1 MAPSDVEVVKVQPP
15 ESIKIL
21 PEEERTLLGELLFL
35 KVWHLLKRNAEP
47 KITSAKVV
55 GILLQL
61 PLTELQQLVAV
72 PKKFQERFHE
82 ALAVVGVQIVTDG
95 PEGKALPAP
104 PLERQG
110 QLLYLALKGLVAGD
124 HSLCSFLSAKL
135 MRQLGA
141 EVMPCL
147 VDEKKLRAAMKSMT
161 RSWERDLKE
170 QEAAQ
175 TLLKE
180 FEALEPQARAEEL
193 MKAGQESGQS
203 TKAKTAQLLKA
214 ARKVAAEPQV
224 VGKMIAQ
231 AFLASGQSLTLPLVL
246 LLEECSVSREELAAF
261 GARLPK
267 PPQEKGE
274 KQQTRSAS
282 RAPKRGRD
290 AEKRAAEKRRASA
303 DGRGPGQRPM
313 ERVATPSISAS
324 RVASV
329 TGPSVVI
336 GPREPR
342 EPGRQLAAPT
352 QPVAAPVTA
361 LAAARSADGKQEAG
375 AQFLRPLEA
384 SEAHKASAAHEAA
397 RSRRSASAAPVE
409 SVEAPR
415 PGASAP
421 SAPSARAASAEPAR
435 QELRKSTKR
444 KGHVWSPMTDAFEAA
459 RKQNDETEAKAEAKA
474 PKAKSAASSSKQSE
488 REKGQA
494 AQLELHLQLQ
504 ALAESKLRAV
514 ESEDYELAQ
523 KLKQQEQEL
532 QRLCTS
538 KSWAALV
545 TPSAHAT
552 AARPGSALVFR
563 KNVGPAPKAGP
574 ALRRP
579 SAAPAVP
586 APAPA
591 VPSGAGKLVFVLTAP
606 GELTPETFKATTT
619 HVARRDAL
627 ARIAT
632 AALWRGRGL
641 AWDDIHEIVF
651 IFEDYRALHMTPRFV
666 ASCPVPSEYHLIM
679 VLQRALEG
687 SAVPGLKISAP
698 DRERFLGGHI
708 DDTVA
713 RFSRAGP
720 TSVVL
725 LHETYPQSLGLYDQ
739 DLRSDAGETNK
750 RSLVFFLGAVKDM
763 TPEESR
769 AVVRA
774 CRTHEVPCVEANLGQ
789 QAEFTS
795 KIIDVLHGH
804 HEYRRLAP
812 AVARARRAAAGAG
825 VAGAAA
831 GDVLGLRS
839 DGWFSPRCGGGRQET
854 GRTIRDSALLH
865 LSALVFQK

>member
-1 MAPSDVEVVKVQPP
+1 
-15 ESIKIL
+15 
-21 PEEERTLLGELLFL
+21 
-35 KVWHLLKRNAEP
+35 
-47 KITSAKVV
+47 
-55 GILLQL
+55 
-61 PLTELQQLVAV
+61 
-72 PKKFQERFHE
+72 
-82 ALAVVGVQIVTDG
+82 
-95 PEGKALPAP
+95 
-104 PLERQG
+104 
-110 QLLYLALKGLVAGD
+110 
-124 HSLCSFLSAKL
+124 
-135 MRQLGA
+135 
-141 EVMPCL
+141 
-147 VDEKKLRAAMKSMT
+147 
-161 RSWERDLKE
+161 
-170 QEAAQ
+170 
-175 TLLKE
+175 
-180 FEALEPQARAEEL
+180 
-193 MKAGQESGQS
+193 
-203 TKAKTAQLLKA
+203 
-214 ARKVAAEPQV
+214 
-224 VGKMIAQ
+224 
-231 AFLASGQSLTLPLVL
+231 
-246 LLEECSVSREELAAF
+246 
-261 GARLPK
+261 
-267 PPQEKGE
+267 
-274 KQQTRSAS
+274 
-282 RAPKRGRD
+282 
-290 AEKRAAEKRRASA
+290 
-303 DGRGPGQRPM
+303 M

-342 EPGRQLAAPT
+342 EPGRQPAAPT

-361 LAAARSADGKQEAG
+361 LAARSADGKQEAG

-384 SEAHKASAAHEAA
+384 SGAHEASAEAHEAA

-409 SVEAPR
+409 SVE
-415 PGASAP
+415 
-421 SAPSARAASAEPAR
+421 
-435 QELRKSTKR
+435 ELRKSAKR

-545 TPSAHAT
+545 TPSANAT

-579 SAAPAVP
+579 SAAPAVPAP

-825 VAGAAA
+825 PAAAPLPGTFWVFVPMGGSPRDVVADDKKRDGQYEIPRCCISQLWCSRSEHRCHALSFVYPGGEVLTVNPSLVTCLKLQHRAAPTERNLVNALRVATGDWRADPNLTVDDGCVVLGDASNIMTKRGDALHPNKTAFLDLEVGSEGPKLDPYRAGVSTSKGVQNVVLLLHHAGARDFPRNFRQKLLE
-831 GDVLGLRS
+831 GILGPKNATKRS
-839 DGWFSPRCGGGRQET
+839 WMTLGMPRLSIHASISLLGHYWDTRALTRALEQMPGRPPWDEKIVST
-854 GRTIRDSALLH
+854 SR
-865 LSALVFQK
+865 